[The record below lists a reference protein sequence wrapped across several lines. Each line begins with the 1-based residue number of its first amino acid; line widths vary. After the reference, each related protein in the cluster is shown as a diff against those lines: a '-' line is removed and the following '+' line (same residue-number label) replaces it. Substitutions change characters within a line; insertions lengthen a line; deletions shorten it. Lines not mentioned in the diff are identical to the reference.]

1 MASPE
6 ENHELDLLLPASVTG
21 RCGGRCCAIFAIA
34 SSRKNFR
41 HCNSLRPVNTGML
54 IGDAVSLP
62 WYRTVFTNLGN
73 VINPEVL
80 PPLELE
86 SRPVDVGELVSD
98 QMGTCGGVR
107 CCAAWQIGSRPNVFL
122 LCN

>member
-1 MASPE
+1 MDNSP
-6 ENHELDLLLPASVTG
+6 NSHELELLLPQSVTRPLWRSLLG
-21 RCGGRCCAIFAIA
+21 NVRDRLFPEKLPPLQLT
-34 SSRKNFR
+34 SRP
-41 HCNSLRPVNTGML
+41 LNTGML

-86 SRPVDVGELVSD
+86 SRPLDVG
-98 QMGTCGGVR
+98 
-107 CCAAWQIGSRPNVFL
+107 
-122 LCN
+122 